1 MLGKKTNLYFH
12 TDVIVWNGAKWV
24 DLKLILEKY
33 EINNSIGFLWKSQG
47 DIEIGMAVKVVWN

>member
-1 MLGKKTNLYFH
+1 MLGEKINLYFH

-24 DLKLILEKY
+24 DLKLVLEKY
-33 EINNSIGFLWKSQG
+33 EINNSIGFLWKSQT